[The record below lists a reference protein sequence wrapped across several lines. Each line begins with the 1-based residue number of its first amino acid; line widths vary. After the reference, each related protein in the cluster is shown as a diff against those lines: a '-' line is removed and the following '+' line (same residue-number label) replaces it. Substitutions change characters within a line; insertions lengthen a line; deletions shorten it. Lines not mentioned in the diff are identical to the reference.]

1 MRSRVSEYRVEGLL
15 KNPHVQSVLSSSPW
29 RRRAGATRLAAL
41 GASSQVH
48 VLDLP
53 GGIRLA
59 GMYTAA
65 PTPRADGALAL
76 LLHGWEGS
84 AESSYIQQSAAELLA
99 AGVAVFAL
107 NFRDHGQTHGLNEGL
122 FHSCRLQEVID
133 ATRAVHRHYRPGRF
147 AVAGYSLGGNFAL
160 RLALAAE
167 AEQLP
172 IDAAF
177 AVCPPVDPSAVLR
190 ELETG
195 PPFYHWYFMR
205 KWRASLRRKRALF
218 PHAHAFGDDIL
229 HRDMRGLTQWLVGQH
244 TDWPDEEAYF
254 GGYSVAGA
262 RLSALRVPTRILA
275 AADDPVI
282 PIASLRGLQL
292 SDTATLEICEHGG
305 HCGFIRDWQLHGFAE
320 QWLKTGLIAALDGVQ

>member
-1 MRSRVSEYRVEGLL
+1 MRVRASAFRAEGLL

-29 RRRAGATRLAAL
+29 RRRAGSTRLAAL
-41 GASSQVH
+41 GVGSQAQI
-48 VLDLP
+48 LELP
-53 GGIRLA
+53 DGIRLA
-59 GMYTAA
+59 GLYTAA
-65 PTPRADGALAL
+65 PMPRADGALAL

-84 AESSYIQQSAAELLA
+84 AESSYIQHSAAELLA
-99 AGVAVFAL
+99 AGVSVFAL
-107 NFRDHGQTHGLNEGL
+107 NFRDHGQTHDLNEGL

-133 ATRAVHRHYRPGRF
+133 AAKAVHRHYRPGRF

-167 AEQLP
+167 AERLP
-172 IDAAF
+172 LDAAF

-205 KWRASLRRKRALF
+205 KWRASLRRKRELF

-229 HRDMRGLTQWLVGQH
+229 QRDMRGLTQWLVGEH
-244 TDWPDEEAYF
+244 TDWADEEAYF

-262 RLSALRVPTRILA
+262 RLAALRVPTRILA

-282 PIASLRGLQL
+282 PIASLRALTL
-292 SDTATLEICEHGG
+292 SDSATLEISDHGG
-305 HCGFIRDWQLHGFAE
+305 HCGFIGDWRLHGYAE
-320 QWLKTGLIAALDGVQ
+320 HWLKTGLIAALDAVQ

>member
-1 MRSRVSEYRVEGLL
+1 MRFTESTFKAEGLL
-15 KNPHVQSVLSSSPW
+15 RNAHVQSVLSSSPW
-29 RRRAGATRLAAL
+29 RRRAGASRLAAL
-41 GASSQVH
+41 GAVPRVH

-53 GGIRLA
+53 EGIRLA
-59 GMYTAA
+59 GLHTAA
-65 PTPRADGALAL
+65 PAPRADGALAL

-84 AESSYIQQSAAELLA
+84 AESSYIQHSAAELLA
-99 AGVAVFAL
+99 AGVSVFAL
-107 NFRDHGQTHGLNEGL
+107 NFRDHGQTHDLNEGL
-122 FHSCRLQEVID
+122 FHSCRLQEIID
-133 ATRAVHRHYRPGRF
+133 AAKAVHGHYRPGRF

-167 AEQLP
+167 AERLP
-172 IDAAF
+172 LDAAF

-205 KWRASLRRKRALF
+205 KWRASLRRKRELF
-218 PHAHAFGDDIL
+218 PQAHAFGDDIL
-229 HRDMRGLTQWLVGQH
+229 RRDMRGLTQWLVGQH

-254 GGYSVAGA
+254 GGYSVAGD
-262 RLSALRVPTRILA
+262 RLAALRVPTRILA

-282 PIASLRGLQL
+282 PIASLRGLRL
-292 SDTATLEICEHGG
+292 SDAATLEISDHGG

-320 QWLKTGLIAALDGVQ
+320 HWLKTGLIAALDAVQ

>member
-1 MRSRVSEYRVEGLL
+1 MRSPASEYRVDGLL
-15 KNPHVQSVLSSSPW
+15 QNPHVQSVLSSSPW
-29 RRRAGATRLAAL
+29 RRHAGKVRLAAL
-41 GASSQVH
+41 GVATQAH

-53 GGIRLA
+53 EGIRLA
-59 GMYTAA
+59 GLYIAA

-84 AESSYIQQSAAELLA
+84 AESSYIQHSAAELLA
-99 AGVAVFAL
+99 AGVSVFAL
-107 NFRDHGQTHGLNEGL
+107 NFRDHGKTHDLNVGL

-133 ATRAVHRHYRPGRF
+133 AAKAVHRHYCPGRF

-167 AEQLP
+167 AESLP

-218 PHAHAFGDDIL
+218 PHAHTFGDDIL

-244 TDWPDEEAYF
+244 TDWDDEEAYF

-262 RLSALRVPTRILA
+262 RLVSLRVPTRILA

-292 SDTATLEICEHGG
+292 SDAVSLEISDHGG
-305 HCGFIRDWQLHGFAE
+305 HCGFIRDWQQHGFAE
-320 QWLKTGLIAALDGVQ
+320 HWLKTGLIAVLDGVQ

>member
-29 RRRAGATRLAAL
+29 RRRAGAARLAAL

-53 GGIRLA
+53 GGISLA

-84 AESSYIQQSAAELLA
+84 AESSYIQQSAAELLT

-229 HRDMRGLTQWLVGQH
+229 RRDMRGLTQWLVGQH
-244 TDWPDEEAYF
+244 TDWPDEETYF

-292 SDTATLEICEHGG
+292 SDTAMLEICEHGG

>member
-1 MRSRVSEYRVEGLL
+1 MRVGVPAFRAEGVF

-29 RRRAGATRLAAL
+29 RRRAGAKRLTAL
-41 GASSQVH
+41 GVSSRTH

-53 GGIRLA
+53 EGIRLS
-59 GMYTAA
+59 GLYTAA
-65 PTPRADGALAL
+65 PAPRADGALAL

-84 AESSYIQQSAAELLA
+84 AESSYIQHSAAELLES
-99 AGVAVFAL
+99 GVAVFAL
-107 NFRDHGQTHGLNEGL
+107 NFRDHGQTHDLNEGL

-133 ATRAVHRHYRPGRF
+133 AARAVVAHYRPGRF

-167 AEQLP
+167 AENLP

-195 PPFYHWYFMR
+195 PPLYHWYFMK

-229 HRDMRGLTQWLVGQH
+229 RRDMRGLTQWLVGQH

-262 RLSALRVPTRILA
+262 RLAALRVPTRILA

-292 SDTATLEICEHGG
+292 SDAARLEISAHGG
-305 HCGFIRDWQLHGFAE
+305 HCGFIGDWGLHGFAE
-320 QWLKTGLIAALDGVQ
+320 QWLKTGLIAVLDGVQ

>member
-1 MRSRVSEYRVEGLL
+1 M
-15 KNPHVQSVLSSSPW
+15 
-29 RRRAGATRLAAL
+29 
-41 GASSQVH
+41 
-48 VLDLP
+48 
-53 GGIRLA
+53 
-59 GMYTAA
+59 
-65 PTPRADGALAL
+65 
-76 LLHGWEGS
+76 
-84 AESSYIQQSAAELLA
+84 
-99 AGVAVFAL
+99 AVFAL

-172 IDAAF
+172 IAAAF

-229 HRDMRGLTQWLVGQH
+229 RRDMRGLTQWLVGQH
-244 TDWPDEEAYF
+244 TDWPDEETYF

-292 SDTATLEICEHGG
+292 SDTAMLEICEHGG